1 MLKLD
6 LKLFN
11 GNTEGERYSDM
22 SAIDIKVDVVLMFFF
37 CFVDT
42 EGKEVLKLDLT
53 LFNGNMEGE
62 RYSEMSAIDIK
73 VDVVLMFF
81 FCFVDTIHGR

>member
-6 LKLFN
+6 LTLFN
-11 GNTEGERYSDM
+11 GNTEGERYSHM
-22 SAIDIKVDVVLMFFF
+22 SD
-37 CFVDT
+37 
-42 EGKEVLKLDLT
+42 
-53 LFNGNMEGE
+53 
-62 RYSEMSAIDIK
+62 IDIK

>member
-6 LKLFN
+6 LTLFN

-42 EGKEVLKLDLT
+42 
-53 LFNGNMEGE
+53 
-62 RYSEMSAIDIK
+62 
-73 VDVVLMFF
+73 
-81 FCFVDTIHGR
+81 IHGR

>member
-6 LKLFN
+6 LTLFN
-11 GNTEGERYSDM
+11 DNTEGERYSDM
-22 SAIDIKVDVVLMFFF
+22 SAVDTKVDVVLMFLF

-53 LFNGNMEGE
+53 LFNGNIEGE
-62 RYSEMSAIDIK
+62 RYLDMS
-73 VDVVLMFF
+73 DVVLRFL